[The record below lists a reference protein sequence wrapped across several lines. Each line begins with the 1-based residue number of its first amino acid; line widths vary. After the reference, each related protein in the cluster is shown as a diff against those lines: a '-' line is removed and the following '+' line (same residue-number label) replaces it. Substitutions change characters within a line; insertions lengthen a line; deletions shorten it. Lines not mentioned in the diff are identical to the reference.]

1 MKNKLF
7 LKKRFFSLI
16 VCLFFAAGTSLLYAQ
31 TKSKNAKTYSTQ
43 TLRWSAD
50 PNVLEYR
57 IEIQDISGNIIQT
70 VTTENNSL
78 EISLPNGK
86 YKYKITAYDL
96 LGRESVNSGWNQLE
110 VLKASQ
116 PAISMEQT
124 LESLEEDGKTLELDV
139 EIKDVTTGSKVE
151 LVNPETGETIAG
163 NLLIDSA
170 IDADASEVL
179 HASKSIFENVPE
191 GKWQLVVTNPSGLFS
206 ESEPFEVQDTMKEK
220 RLAAE
225 KSEKERLERE
235 RLEAER
241 IEQERLAAEQE
252 RLERERLEAE
262 RIEQERLAAEQER
275 LERERLEAER
285 IEQERLAADQERLER
300 ERLEA
305 ERIEQERLAEELA
318 EQERIAAELAA
329 REKLENDVAANP
341 NVPVNGL
348 KYSDDIISMASQIF
362 EEEEMNDDY
371 YDDLEIPDDEEIE
384 AQRKAERHEKWLNY
398 DRKFYVNAGVGANF
412 CLYDNDFI
420 SKYFMNGFTPSFTAR
435 IDFLPIHKN
444 KWRFG
449 LEIAGSRTCY
459 TYSNVY
465 YDLKLDM
472 NMLQTNLIYRF
483 SFAKNKLWLS
493 VKGGG
498 GISLMQTNLI
508 FKVETSEKHNIS
520 ENFAYFMAG
529 GGLSL
534 TIVPKQLIIFE
545 IGADYTNIFMNDV
558 STGLISP
565 YITAGIRF

>member
-1 MKNKLF
+1 
-7 LKKRFFSLI
+7 
-16 VCLFFAAGTSLLYAQ
+16 
-31 TKSKNAKTYSTQ
+31 
-43 TLRWSAD
+43 
-50 PNVLEYR
+50 
-57 IEIQDISGNIIQT
+57 
-70 VTTENNSL
+70 
-78 EISLPNGK
+78 
-86 YKYKITAYDL
+86 
-96 LGRESVNSGWNQLE
+96 
-110 VLKASQ
+110 
-116 PAISMEQT
+116 
-124 LESLEEDGKTLELDV
+124 
-139 EIKDVTTGSKVE
+139 
-151 LVNPETGETIAG
+151 
-163 NLLIDSA
+163 
-170 IDADASEVL
+170 
-179 HASKSIFENVPE
+179 
-191 GKWQLVVTNPSGLFS
+191 
-206 ESEPFEVQDTMKEK
+206 
-220 RLAAE
+220 
-225 KSEKERLERE
+225 
-235 RLEAER
+235 
-241 IEQERLAAEQE
+241 
-252 RLERERLEAE
+252 
-262 RIEQERLAAEQER
+262 
-275 LERERLEAER
+275 
-285 IEQERLAADQERLER
+285 
-300 ERLEA
+300 
-305 ERIEQERLAEELA
+305 
-318 EQERIAAELAA
+318 
-329 REKLENDVAANP
+329 
-341 NVPVNGL
+341 
-348 KYSDDIISMASQIF
+348 MASQIF

-435 IDFLPIHKN
+435 IDFLPFPKN

>member
-1 MKNKLF
+1 M
-7 LKKRFFSLI
+7 I

-225 KSEKERLERE
+225 KAEKERLERE
-235 RLEAER
+235 RFEAER
-241 IEQERLAAEQE
+241 IEQERLAVEQE

-262 RIEQERLAAEQER
+262 RIEQERLAVE
-275 LERERLEAER
+275 
-285 IEQERLAADQERLER
+285 QERLER

-449 LEIAGSRTCY
+449 MEIAGSRTCY

>member
-57 IEIQDISGNIIQT
+57 IEIQDVSGNIIQT

-285 IEQERLAADQERLER
+285 IEQERLA
-300 ERLEA
+300 
-305 ERIEQERLAEELA
+305 EELA
-318 EQERIAAELAA
+318 EQERITAELAA

-348 KYSDDIISMASQIF
+348 KYTDDIISMASQIF

-420 SKYFMNGFTPSFTAR
+420 SKYFMNGFIPSFTAR

-449 LEIAGSRTCY
+449 MEIAGSRTCY

>member
-57 IEIQDISGNIIQT
+57 IEIQDVSGNIIQT

-116 PAISMEQT
+116 PAISMKQT

-225 KSEKERLERE
+225 KAEKERLERE
-235 RLEAER
+235 RFEAER
-241 IEQERLAAEQE
+241 IEQERLAVEQE

-262 RIEQERLAAEQER
+262 RIEQERLAVE
-275 LERERLEAER
+275 
-285 IEQERLAADQERLER
+285 QERLER

-341 NVPVNGL
+341 NVPVNEL

-384 AQRKAERHEKWLNY
+384 AQRKAERHEKWLHY
-398 DRKFYVNAGVGANF
+398 DRKFYINAGVGANF

-558 STGLISP
+558 STGIISP

>member
-1 MKNKLF
+1 M
-7 LKKRFFSLI
+7 I

-96 LGRESVNSGWNQLE
+96 LGRESVNSGWNQVE

-235 RLEAER
+235 RFEAER
-241 IEQERLAAEQE
+241 IEQERLAVEQE

-262 RIEQERLAAEQER
+262 RIEQERLAVE
-275 LERERLEAER
+275 
-285 IEQERLAADQERLER
+285 QERLER

>member
-57 IEIQDISGNIIQT
+57 IEIQDVSGNIIQT

-235 RLEAER
+235 RFEAER
-241 IEQERLAAEQE
+241 IEQERLAVEQE

-262 RIEQERLAAEQER
+262 RIEQERLAVE
-275 LERERLEAER
+275 
-285 IEQERLAADQERLER
+285 QERLER

-341 NVPVNGL
+341 NVPVNEL
-348 KYSDDIISMASQIF
+348 KYSDDIISIASQIF

-449 LEIAGSRTCY
+449 MEIAGSRTCY

>member
-57 IEIQDISGNIIQT
+57 IEIQDIYGNIIQT

-179 HASKSIFENVPE
+179 HASKSHFENVPE

-220 RLAAE
+220 RLSAE

-285 IEQERLAADQERLER
+285 IEQERLA
-300 ERLEA
+300 
-305 ERIEQERLAEELA
+305 EELA

-348 KYSDDIISMASQIF
+348 KYTDDIISMASQIF

>member
-57 IEIQDISGNIIQT
+57 IEIQDVSGNIIQT

-179 HASKSIFENVPE
+179 HASKSFFENVPE

-275 LERERLEAER
+275 LERERF
-285 IEQERLAADQERLER
+285 
-300 ERLEA
+300 EA

-348 KYSDDIISMASQIF
+348 KYTDDIISMASQIF

-371 YDDLEIPDDEEIE
+371 YNDLEIPYDEEIE

>member
-1 MKNKLF
+1 M
-7 LKKRFFSLI
+7 I

-179 HASKSIFENVPE
+179 HASKSFFENVPE

-225 KSEKERLERE
+225 KSEK
-235 RLEAER
+235 
-241 IEQERLAAEQE
+241 
-252 RLERERLEAE
+252 
-262 RIEQERLAAEQER
+262 
-275 LERERLEAER
+275 
-285 IEQERLAADQERLER
+285 ERLER

>member
-179 HASKSIFENVPE
+179 HASKSHFENVPE

-225 KSEKERLERE
+225 KAEKERLERE

-252 RLERERLEAE
+252 ILEHERIEAE
-262 RIEQERLAAEQER
+262 RIEQERLAVE
-275 LERERLEAER
+275 
-285 IEQERLAADQERLER
+285 QERLER

-348 KYSDDIISMASQIF
+348 KYSDDIISIASQIF

-398 DRKFYVNAGVGANF
+398 DRKFYINAGVGANF

-420 SKYFMNGFTPSFTAR
+420 SKYFTNGFTPSFTAR

>member
-220 RLAAE
+220 RLSAE

-285 IEQERLAADQERLER
+285 IEQERLA
-300 ERLEA
+300 
-305 ERIEQERLAEELA
+305 EELA

-348 KYSDDIISMASQIF
+348 KYTDDIISMASQIF

-435 IDFLPIHKN
+435 IDFLPFHKN

>member
-110 VLKASQ
+110 VLKARQ

-235 RLEAER
+235 RFEAER
-241 IEQERLAAEQE
+241 IEQERLAADQE

-275 LERERLEAER
+275 LERERF
-285 IEQERLAADQERLER
+285 
-300 ERLEA
+300 EA

-348 KYSDDIISMASQIF
+348 KYTDDIISMASQIF

>member
-86 YKYKITAYDL
+86 YKYNITAYDL

-110 VLKASQ
+110 VLKARQ

-241 IEQERLAAEQE
+241 IEQECLAADQE

-262 RIEQERLAAEQER
+262 RIEQERLAVEQE
-275 LERERLEAER
+275 
-285 IEQERLAADQERLER
+285 ILER

-318 EQERIAAELAA
+318 EQERITAELAA

-348 KYSDDIISMASQIF
+348 KYTDDIISMASQIF

-449 LEIAGSRTCY
+449 MEIAGSRTCY

>member
-179 HASKSIFENVPE
+179 HASKSHFENVPE

-241 IEQERLAAEQE
+241 IEQERLT
-252 RLERERLEAE
+252 
-262 RIEQERLAAEQER
+262 AEQER

-318 EQERIAAELAA
+318 EQERITAELAA

-348 KYSDDIISMASQIF
+348 KYTDDIISMASQIF

-449 LEIAGSRTCY
+449 MEIAGSRTCY

>member
-1 MKNKLF
+1 M
-7 LKKRFFSLI
+7 I

-57 IEIQDISGNIIQT
+57 IEIQDVSGNIIQT

-235 RLEAER
+235 RFEAER
-241 IEQERLAAEQE
+241 IEQERLAVE
-252 RLERERLEAE
+252 
-262 RIEQERLAAEQER
+262 
-275 LERERLEAER
+275 
-285 IEQERLAADQERLER
+285 QERLER

-341 NVPVNGL
+341 NVPVNEL

>member
-116 PAISMEQT
+116 PSISMEQT

-151 LVNPETGETIAG
+151 LVNSETGETIAG

-179 HASKSIFENVPE
+179 HASKSHFENVPE

-241 IEQERLAAEQE
+241 IEQERLAEEQE

-262 RIEQERLAAEQER
+262 RIEQELLAG
-275 LERERLEAER
+275 
-285 IEQERLAADQERLER
+285 
-300 ERLEA
+300 
-305 ERIEQERLAEELA
+305 ELA

-329 REKLENDVAANP
+329 RKKLENDVAANP

-384 AQRKAERHEKWLNY
+384 AQRKAERHEKWLHY
-398 DRKFYVNAGVGANF
+398 DRKFYINAGVGANF

-449 LEIAGSRTCY
+449 MEIAGSRTCY

-565 YITAGIRF
+565 YITVGIRF

>member
-262 RIEQERLAAEQER
+262 RIEQERLAA
-275 LERERLEAER
+275 
-285 IEQERLAADQERLER
+285 DQERLER

-435 IDFLPIHKN
+435 IDFLPFHKN

>member
-139 EIKDVTTGSKVE
+139 EIKDVTTGSKVK

-225 KSEKERLERE
+225 KAEKERLERE

-262 RIEQERLAAEQER
+262 RIEQERLAAE
-275 LERERLEAER
+275 L
-285 IEQERLAADQERLER
+285 ERLER

-318 EQERIAAELAA
+318 EQERITAELAA
-329 REKLENDVAANP
+329 RKKLENDVAANP

-348 KYSDDIISMASQIF
+348 KYSDDIISKASQIF

-435 IDFLPIHKN
+435 IDFLPFHKN

-534 TIVPKQLIIFE
+534 TIAPKQLIIFE

>member
-110 VLKASQ
+110 VLKARQ

-262 RIEQERLAAEQER
+262 RIEQERLAVEQER

-285 IEQERLAADQERLER
+285 IEQERLD
-300 ERLEA
+300 
-305 ERIEQERLAEELA
+305 EELA

-348 KYSDDIISMASQIF
+348 KYTDDIISMASQIF

-420 SKYFMNGFTPSFTAR
+420 SKYFMNGFIPSFTAR

-449 LEIAGSRTCY
+449 MEIAGSRTCY

>member
-179 HASKSIFENVPE
+179 HASKSHFENVPE

-225 KSEKERLERE
+225 KAEKERLERE

-241 IEQERLAAEQE
+241 IEQERLAV
-252 RLERERLEAE
+252 
-262 RIEQERLAAEQER
+262 EQER

-318 EQERIAAELAA
+318 EQERITAELAA

-348 KYSDDIISMASQIF
+348 KYTDDIISMASQIF

-449 LEIAGSRTCY
+449 MEIAGSRTCY

>member
-57 IEIQDISGNIIQT
+57 IEIQDIYGNIIQT

-225 KSEKERLERE
+225 KAEKERLERE

-285 IEQERLAADQERLER
+285 IEQERLA
-300 ERLEA
+300 
-305 ERIEQERLAEELA
+305 EELA

-348 KYSDDIISMASQIF
+348 KYTDDIISMASQIF

-435 IDFLPIHKN
+435 IDFLPFHKN

-449 LEIAGSRTCY
+449 MEIAGSRTCY

>member
-57 IEIQDISGNIIQT
+57 IEIQDIYGNIIQT

-225 KSEKERLERE
+225 KAEKERLERE

-285 IEQERLAADQERLER
+285 IEQERLA
-300 ERLEA
+300 
-305 ERIEQERLAEELA
+305 EELA

-348 KYSDDIISMASQIF
+348 KYTDDIISMASQIF

-435 IDFLPIHKN
+435 IDFLPFHKN

-449 LEIAGSRTCY
+449 MEIAGSRTCY

-558 STGLISP
+558 STGLLSP

>member
-78 EISLPNGK
+78 EISLSNGK

-285 IEQERLAADQERLER
+285 IEQERLA
-300 ERLEA
+300 
-305 ERIEQERLAEELA
+305 EELA
-318 EQERIAAELAA
+318 EQERITAELAA

-348 KYSDDIISMASQIF
+348 KYTDDIISMASQIF

-449 LEIAGSRTCY
+449 MEIAGSRTCY

>member
-179 HASKSIFENVPE
+179 HASKSHFENVPE

-241 IEQERLAAEQE
+241 IEQERLAEEQE

-262 RIEQERLAAEQER
+262 RIEQERLAAEQE
-275 LERERLEAER
+275 
-285 IEQERLAADQERLER
+285 ILER

-435 IDFLPIHKN
+435 IDFLPFHKN

>member
-1 MKNKLF
+1 M
-7 LKKRFFSLI
+7 I

-241 IEQERLAAEQE
+241 IEQERLTAEQE

-285 IEQERLAADQERLER
+285 IEQERLAVEQERLER

-318 EQERIAAELAA
+318 EQERIAAELTA
-329 REKLENDVAANP
+329 REKLESDVAANP

-435 IDFLPIHKN
+435 IDFLPFHKN

-534 TIVPKQLIIFE
+534 TIAPKQLIIFE

>member
-139 EIKDVTTGSKVE
+139 EIKDVTTGSKVK

-225 KSEKERLERE
+225 KAEKERLERE

-262 RIEQERLAAEQER
+262 RIEQERLAAE
-275 LERERLEAER
+275 L
-285 IEQERLAADQERLER
+285 ERLER

-318 EQERIAAELAA
+318 EQERITAELAA
-329 REKLENDVAANP
+329 RKKLENDVAANP

-435 IDFLPIHKN
+435 IDFLPFHKN

-534 TIVPKQLIIFE
+534 TIAPKQLIIFE

>member
-57 IEIQDISGNIIQT
+57 IEIQDVSGNIIQT

-179 HASKSIFENVPE
+179 HASKSHFENVPE

-241 IEQERLAAEQE
+241 IEQERLAEEQE

-262 RIEQERLAAEQER
+262 RIEQERLAAEQE
-275 LERERLEAER
+275 
-285 IEQERLAADQERLER
+285 ILER

-318 EQERIAAELAA
+318 EQERITAELAA

-435 IDFLPIHKN
+435 IDFLPFHKN

-449 LEIAGSRTCY
+449 MEIAGSRTCY

-558 STGLISP
+558 STGLLSP

>member
-241 IEQERLAAEQE
+241 IEQERLAAEQD
-252 RLERERLEAE
+252 
-262 RIEQERLAAEQER
+262 I

-449 LEIAGSRTCY
+449 MEIAGSRTCY

>member
-57 IEIQDISGNIIQT
+57 IEIQDIYGNIIQT

-262 RIEQERLAAEQER
+262 RIEQERLAAE
-275 LERERLEAER
+275 
-285 IEQERLAADQERLER
+285 QERLER

>member
-57 IEIQDISGNIIQT
+57 IEIQDVSGNIIQT

-235 RLEAER
+235 RFEAER
-241 IEQERLAAEQE
+241 IEQERLAVEQE
-252 RLERERLEAE
+252 ILERERLEAE
-262 RIEQERLAAEQER
+262 RIEQERLAVE
-275 LERERLEAER
+275 
-285 IEQERLAADQERLER
+285 QERLER

-318 EQERIAAELAA
+318 EQEHIAAELAA

>member
-1 MKNKLF
+1 M
-7 LKKRFFSLI
+7 I

-57 IEIQDISGNIIQT
+57 IEIQDVSGNIIQT

-262 RIEQERLAAEQER
+262 RIEQERLA
-275 LERERLEAER
+275 
-285 IEQERLAADQERLER
+285 
-300 ERLEA
+300 
-305 ERIEQERLAEELA
+305 EELA

-341 NVPVNGL
+341 NVPVNEL

>member
-116 PAISMEQT
+116 PSISMEQT

-151 LVNPETGETIAG
+151 LVNSETGETIAG

-179 HASKSIFENVPE
+179 HASKSHFENVPE

-241 IEQERLAAEQE
+241 IEQERLAEEQE

-262 RIEQERLAAEQER
+262 RIEQERLAVEQER

-285 IEQERLAADQERLER
+285 IEQEL
-300 ERLEA
+300 
-305 ERIEQERLAEELA
+305 LAEELA

-329 REKLENDVAANP
+329 REKLESDVAANP

-420 SKYFMNGFTPSFTAR
+420 SKYFMNGFKPSFTAR

-449 LEIAGSRTCY
+449 MEIAGSRTCY

>member
-110 VLKASQ
+110 VLKARQ
-116 PAISMEQT
+116 PAITMEQT

-235 RLEAER
+235 RFEAER
-241 IEQERLAAEQE
+241 IEQERLAVEQE

-262 RIEQERLAAEQER
+262 RIEQERLAAE
-275 LERERLEAER
+275 
-285 IEQERLAADQERLER
+285 QERLER

>member
-1 MKNKLF
+1 M
-7 LKKRFFSLI
+7 I

-235 RLEAER
+235 RFEAER
-241 IEQERLAAEQE
+241 IEQERLAVEQE

-262 RIEQERLAAEQER
+262 RIEQERLAVE
-275 LERERLEAER
+275 
-285 IEQERLAADQERLER
+285 QERLER

>member
-139 EIKDVTTGSKVE
+139 EIKDVTTGSKVK

-225 KSEKERLERE
+225 KAEKERLERE

-262 RIEQERLAAEQER
+262 RIEQERLAAE
-275 LERERLEAER
+275 L
-285 IEQERLAADQERLER
+285 ERLER

-318 EQERIAAELAA
+318 EQERITAELAA
-329 REKLENDVAANP
+329 RKKLENDVAANP

-398 DRKFYVNAGVGANF
+398 DRKFYINAGVGANF

-435 IDFLPIHKN
+435 IDFLPFHKN

-534 TIVPKQLIIFE
+534 TIAPKQLIIFE

>member
-225 KSEKERLERE
+225 KAEKERLERE

-285 IEQERLAADQERLER
+285 IEQERLAD
-300 ERLEA
+300 
-305 ERIEQERLAEELA
+305 ELA

-348 KYSDDIISMASQIF
+348 KYTDDIISMASQIF

-412 CLYDNDFI
+412 CLYDNDFF

>member
-225 KSEKERLERE
+225 KAEKERLERE

-241 IEQERLAAEQE
+241 IEQERLT
-252 RLERERLEAE
+252 
-262 RIEQERLAAEQER
+262 AEQER

-318 EQERIAAELAA
+318 EQERIAAELVA

-449 LEIAGSRTCY
+449 MEIAGSRTCY

-493 VKGGG
+493 VKGGC

>member
-57 IEIQDISGNIIQT
+57 IEIQDVSGNIIQT

-179 HASKSIFENVPE
+179 HASKSFFENVPE

-252 RLERERLEAE
+252 RLERERIEAE
-262 RIEQERLAAEQER
+262 RIEQERLAAE
-275 LERERLEAER
+275 
-285 IEQERLAADQERLER
+285 QERLER

-348 KYSDDIISMASQIF
+348 KYTDDIISMASQIF

-371 YDDLEIPDDEEIE
+371 YNDLEIPYDEEIE